1 MPEPKPGDSP
11 FAPDARLQEQMQRQQ
26 RRSNF
31 GFERVERMPG
41 NIGYLKIN
49 GFSDAAAGGD
59 RVAGAMAFLAD
70 TDAMIIDLTDNHGGS
85 PGMVQL
91 VASYFFSGEEPG
103 HLNDLA
109 WRQIRTRTEDLTQWC

>member
-59 RVAGAMAFLAD
+59 RGAGAMAFLAD
-70 TDAMIIDLTDNHGGS
+70 TDAMIIDLTDKPGRS
-85 PGMVQL
+85 PAMGRQL
-91 VASYFFSGEEPG
+91 ASYFFGAEQPVP
-103 HLNDLA
+103 L
-109 WRQIRTRTEDLTQWC
+109 